1 MTSEL
6 KFVLVV
12 GASGGLGNKI
22 TKALIRSNKF
32 KVFVLVR
39 NESKT
44 DTKKKAVFDELKQE
58 GATLINN
65 DVYDVNSLKTAF
77 QEHRI
82 DTIISAVAGY
92 DFFTPQKILIDAAL
106 ESKTVKRFLP
116 SEFGVD
122 VGNAPNGTFF
132 DGKKKVEEYLK
143 EKGLPYTFIY
153 SGLFYE
159 FAFSNGFGFDTE
171 HFKAV
176 VPNGGNFLLHT
187 THTLDIAKYTVEIL
201 LDPTTAN
208 KAIII
213 EGQKRITFNDAL
225 KLFEKASSKQ
235 FERIPKD
242 SPQLIKEAKE
252 AQGFAAFTPF
262 IQNYG
267 STMETPNYEARVYHA
282 ITFTPQSI
290 EQYAASV
297 YRK

>member
-1 MTSEL
+1 MTSDL

-12 GASGGLGNKI
+12 GASGNLGNKI

-32 KVFVLVR
+32 KVFALVR

-44 DTKKKAVFDELKQE
+44 DTKKAIFDELKQE
-58 GATLINN
+58 GVTLINN
-65 DVYDVNSLKTAF
+65 DVYDVNTLKTSF

-82 DTIISAVAGY
+82 DTIICAMSGY

-116 SEFGVD
+116 SEYGGD
-122 VGNAPNGTFF
+122 VETIPYGTFF

-143 EKGLPYTFIY
+143 EKGLPYTFVY
-153 SGLFYE
+153 SGAFYE
-159 FAFSNGFGFDTE
+159 FVFSNGFGFDTE

-176 VPNGGNFLLHT
+176 VPNGGNFLLHA
-187 THTLDIAKYTVEIL
+187 THTLDIAKYVVEIL

-208 KAIII
+208 KGIII
-213 EGQKRITFNDAL
+213 EGQKRITFNDAI
-225 KLFEKASSKQ
+225 KVFEKASSKP

-242 SPQLIKEAKE
+242 SVQLIKETKE

-262 IQNYG
+262 VQNLL
-267 STMETPNYEARVYHA
+267 STFEYPNYEARVHHS

-290 EQYAASV
+290 EQYATSV
-297 YRK
+297 YKK

>member
-12 GASGGLGNKI
+12 GASGSIGNKI
-22 TKALIRSNKF
+22 TKVLIRSNKF

-44 DTKKKAVFDELKQE
+44 DTKKVIFDELKQE

-65 DVYDVNSLKTAF
+65 DVYDVNTLKTAF
-77 QEHRI
+77 QEYRI
-82 DTIISAVAGY
+82 DTIICAISGY

-122 VGNAPNGTFF
+122 VESAPKGTFF

-143 EKGLPYTFIY
+143 EKGLPYTLIY

-159 FAFSNGFGFDTE
+159 FVFSNGFGFDTE

-176 VPNGGNFLLHT
+176 VPNGGNFLLHAT
-187 THTLDIAKYTVEIL
+187 DTLDIAKYIVEIL

-208 KAIII
+208 KAIVI
-213 EGQKRITFNDAL
+213 EGQKRITFNDAI
-225 KLFEKASSKQ
+225 KIFEKASSKQ
-235 FERIPKD
+235 FERVPKD
-242 SPQLIKEAKE
+242 SVQLIKEAKE
-252 AQGFAAFTPF
+252 AQGLAAFTPF
-262 IQNYG
+262 IQNYN
-267 STMETPNYEARVYHA
+267 STNEPPNYEARVRHA
-282 ITFTPQSI
+282 IAFTPQSI
-290 EQYAASV
+290 EQYATSV
-297 YRK
+297 YKK